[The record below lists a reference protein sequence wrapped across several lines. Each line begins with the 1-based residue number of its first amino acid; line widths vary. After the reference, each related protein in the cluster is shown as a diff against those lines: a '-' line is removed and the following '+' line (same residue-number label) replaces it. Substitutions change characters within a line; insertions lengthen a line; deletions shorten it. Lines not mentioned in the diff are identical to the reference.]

1 MLASWQG
8 DRPLI
13 NHAVMVLVVVPPKIV
28 IFHRQAVYRR
38 GRNMLSCL
46 MVGPR
51 TLRRKL
57 AAAQTPHNNPGIRCP
72 AESSNPMYSSG
83 IMDTQDSEA
92 GRNPL
97 WESQSMM
104 EPQGG
109 AANPLYGSQ
118 SDIMASRD
126 SMGAGGHFFI
136 V

>member
-1 MLASWQG
+1 M
-8 DRPLI
+8 
-13 NHAVMVLVVVPPKIV
+13 
-28 IFHRQAVYRR
+28 
-38 GRNMLSCL
+38 
-46 MVGPR
+46 
-51 TLRRKL
+51 
-57 AAAQTPHNNPGIRCP
+57 AAAQTPHNNPVIRCP

>member
-1 MLASWQG
+1 
-8 DRPLI
+8 
-13 NHAVMVLVVVPPKIV
+13 
-28 IFHRQAVYRR
+28 
-38 GRNMLSCL
+38 
-46 MVGPR
+46 
-51 TLRRKL
+51 
-57 AAAQTPHNNPGIRCP
+57 
-72 AESSNPMYSSG
+72 MYSSG

>member
-1 MLASWQG
+1 M
-8 DRPLI
+8 
-13 NHAVMVLVVVPPKIV
+13 
-28 IFHRQAVYRR
+28 
-38 GRNMLSCL
+38 
-46 MVGPR
+46 
-51 TLRRKL
+51 
-57 AAAQTPHNNPGIRCP
+57 AAAQTPHVKAVVPCA

-126 SMGAGGHFFI
+126 SMGAGGHFSVI
-136 V
+136 